1 MAEPCA
7 CLHGAANLHSGHC
20 CLAEALADNLP
31 QCHPDEWAASIA
43 EHHKATTEPAT
54 LQPNGDLIEPIG
66 TTRDR
71 LLTTSDGRQ
80 YVSRSY
86 GPWEAVAAEVMPGQE
101 ALL

>member
-1 MAEPCA
+1 MSDDRR
-7 CLHGAANLHSGHC
+7 AA
-20 CLAEALADNLP
+20 
-31 QCHPDEWAASIA
+31 
-43 EHHKATTEPAT
+43 
-54 LQPNGDLIEPIG
+54 LQPNGDLVEHIG

-101 ALL
+101 ALPW

>member
-1 MAEPCA
+1 M
-7 CLHGAANLHSGHC
+7 S
-20 CLAEALADNLP
+20 D
-31 QCHPDEWAASIA
+31 DRR
-43 EHHKATTEPAT
+43 TV

-101 ALL
+101 SLL

>member
-1 MAEPCA
+1 MA
-7 CLHGAANLHSGHC
+7 
-20 CLAEALADNLP
+20 D
-31 QCHPDEWAASIA
+31 
-43 EHHKATTEPAT
+43 PAT
-54 LQPNGDLIEPIG
+54 LLPNGDLIEPIG

-101 ALL
+101 SLL

>member
-1 MAEPCA
+1 MSDDRRAV
-7 CLHGAANLHSGHC
+7 
-20 CLAEALADNLP
+20 
-31 QCHPDEWAASIA
+31 
-43 EHHKATTEPAT
+43 
-54 LQPNGDLIEPIG
+54 LQPNGDLIEHIG

-71 LLTTSDGRQ
+71 LLTTPDGRQ

>member
-1 MAEPCA
+1 MSDDRR
-7 CLHGAANLHSGHC
+7 AA
-20 CLAEALADNLP
+20 
-31 QCHPDEWAASIA
+31 
-43 EHHKATTEPAT
+43 

-86 GPWEAVAAEVMPGQE
+86 GPWEAAGVQPMDGQE
-101 ALL
+101 ELPW